1 VPRSDSTTTGT
12 RLVQVP
18 AGSDAP
24 TRYEIECSSPSGAE
38 VLRSARIELAG
49 RLRVQRA
56 EHREALVAHVLAVA
70 PNDGAEGDQLLSVGP
85 RETIEAWI
93 DCCLAAIELGSR
105 SSEPIPSAVG
115 AHVHRAASSGISLTT
130 ALRRCVA
137 GHALAWRCVL
147 RQVARLDLPDEMRFA
162 LLREVSFAMSSM
174 LASIEVEIAD
184 AHSVEIKRRA
194 CSREQRRAE
203 IVRRLLASE
212 PMAASELAELGYDL
226 NAWHVAV
233 IAKGAGGE
241 KAVRTFAAAL
251 GRQLLACPQDATTV
265 WAWLGGE
272 DRLAFPEID
281 RLQDRYGPADTFIA
295 VGESGRG
302 IDGWRATHQEAQGA
316 LLVALGKPSRVTRYL
331 DVALDAAA
339 LQDHVLA
346 DSLIEKYLSPL
357 DDVAIGGQAARRT
370 IRALFDT
377 EHNASSAANAL
388 KVHRSSVHRWR
399 DQIEQRLGYRLYE
412 HQAEIELALR
422 IEELRGGRVPSAT
435 ARA

>member
-1 VPRSDSTTTGT
+1 VVR
-12 RLVQVP
+12 VP
-18 AGSDAP
+18 AVSGTP
-24 TRYEIECSSPSGAE
+24 TRYKIECSSPSGAE

-49 RLRVQRA
+49 RLRLLRA

-70 PNDGAEGDQLLSVGP
+70 PNHGAEGDQRLSVGL
-85 RETIEAWI
+85 REMIEVWI
-93 DCCLAAIELGSR
+93 DCCLAAIEQGSR
-105 SSEPIPSAVG
+105 SAEPIPSAVG
-115 AHVHRAASSGISLTT
+115 AHVRHAASSGISLTT
-130 ALRRCVA
+130 ALRRCVS
-137 GHALAWRCVL
+137 GHALAWRGML
-147 RQVARLDLPDEMRFA
+147 REVAGLDFPDETRFA

-203 IVRRLLASE
+203 VVRRLLASE
-212 PMAASELAELGYDL
+212 PIAASELAELGYDL

-233 IAKGAGGE
+233 IAKGTGGE
-241 KAVRTFAAAL
+241 KAVRTFAVAL

-281 RLQDRYGPADTFIA
+281 RLHAKYGPADTYIA

-357 DDVAIGGQAARRT
+357 DDVAIDGQAARRT
-370 IRALFDT
+370 VRALFDT

-388 KVHRSSVHRWR
+388 KVHRSTVHRRR
-399 DQIEQRLGYRLYE
+399 DLIEQRLGYRLCE

-422 IEELRGGRVPSAT
+422 IEELRRDLVPSAT
-435 ARA
+435 GRA